1 MALNQ
6 FTNNASTTLASSINS
21 SVTSLTVAAGTGALF
36 PTLAGSNYFYTT
48 ISNVAGTLRE
58 IVKVTARSTDTFTI
72 VRGQDNTT
80 AQSWTTGD
88 TVELRVTAADLENFP
103 QLDSTNTFAQIQTFT
118 SGVSLGVDLPV
129 AEGGTGASTADTARN
144 NLVAARS
151 GSNTDITSLSG
162 LTTPLSAGQGGTG
175 ANSLVNAGIDLVTF
189 TSTPTAAATTTLLST
204 SNSVQFFTGTTT
216 QTIVLPVASTMVLGQ
231 RFTIHNN
238 STDALTVNSS
248 GANLVGTV
256 QPNITVVIT
265 CISTSGT
272 SAASWDYD
280 ITGFTTALPTTRGG
294 TNLTSFTSGGALYAT
309 STSALTTGT
318 LPIASGGTNST
329 ATPTAG
335 AVPYGTGTSLS
346 YTSVGTAGQV
356 LQSNGSSAP
365 TWGTAGGG
373 LNNVTSF
380 TSSTT
385 WTVPAGITKVWARLC
400 GGGGGRTSYYGNAG
414 GGGGYCEGIITTTPG
429 ASMTVTIGAG
439 GGTNVSGGTSSFG
452 GMTAS
457 GGSYAT
463 YYNATPGGA
472 ATGGSWRNF
481 AGGSSVPSADTGG
494 GCGGNSSWL
503 LIPNFNPQAGW
514 NCGSLSWQTGNQGMF
529 GGMGSNYVGTYNDA
543 SGYGCGGTYTAG
555 PGYLELVY

>member
-6 FTNNASTTLASSINS
+6 FTNNASTTLASAIDS

-48 ISNVAGTLRE
+48 LSNLAGTIIE

-80 AQSWTTGD
+80 ATSFSSGD
-88 TVELRVTAADLENFP
+88 KVELRLTAADLNNFP

-175 ANSLVNAGIDLVTF
+175 ANSLVNAGIDLTTF
-189 TSTPTAAATTTLLST
+189 TTTPTAAATTTLLST

-238 STDALTVNSS
+238 STGTLTINSS

-256 QPNITVVIT
+256 TANTTSIIT

-272 SAASWDYD
+272 SAASWDFD
-280 ITGFTTALPTTRGG
+280 ITGFTTALPINRGG
-294 TNLTSFTSGGALYAT
+294 TG
-309 STSALTTGT
+309 LTTLGT
-318 LPIASGGTNST
+318 ANQVLAVNSGAT
-329 ATPTAG
+329 ALEFQTVAAG
-335 AVPYGTGTSLS
+335 GTGTPWKNR
-346 YTSVGTAGQV
+346 YF
-356 LQSNGSSAP
+356 GSSVTYSP
-365 TWGTAGGG
+365 TTGAAGS
-373 LNNVTSF
+373 VKYVF
-380 TSSTT
+380 
-385 WTVPAGITKVWARLC
+385 VGIT
-400 GGGGGRTSYYGNAG
+400 GAG
-414 GGGGYCEGIITTTPG
+414 GGGGGG
-429 ASMTVTIGAG
+429 SSAGFSGGGAG
-439 GGTNVSGGTSSFG
+439 SVGNAGNASSFGSFMTGNGGGGGNGATYWNGSAGNTGNNGNVSYGAGLDTSLVQGYNQTNGTNGIVSYSTYVPTGNGGSGGGFTYQEEQGQGRRGGDGGQGGRAFALINATQLGTNVSF
-452 GMTAS
+452 TA
-457 GGSYAT
+457 G
-463 YYNATPGGA
+463 NAGNGGA
-472 ATGGSWRNF
+472 SSNGNYNPYNF
-481 AGGSSVPSADTGG
+481 GPGQNGQGG
-494 GCGGNSSWL
+494 GL
-503 LIPNFNPQAGW
+503 LVCEFF
-514 NCGSLSWQTGNQGMF
+514 S
-529 GGMGSNYVGTYNDA
+529 
-543 SGYGCGGTYTAG
+543 
-555 PGYLELVY
+555 